1 MGSFELFGNVGD
13 LLSNCSVTTTL
24 RPMTYL
30 GAVGPRRWGPDAT
43 LPIASLCPRRPP
55 SLPSLPQAARDELR
69 ALREENAQQAAELRE
84 LGDTLEGKTRLLAEM
99 GADEERRAA
108 AVGAHVAREAHRTL
122 RQKAPGAPEQSARL
136 RPRAAAEQRAL
147 AASERR
153 RQAAMG
159 FSGPAPA
166 RPRQQFGC
174 AAGRDARPSGMLP
187 PLHRR

>member
-55 SLPSLPQAARDELR
+55 SLPSLP
-69 ALREENAQQAAELRE
+69 QQAAELRE